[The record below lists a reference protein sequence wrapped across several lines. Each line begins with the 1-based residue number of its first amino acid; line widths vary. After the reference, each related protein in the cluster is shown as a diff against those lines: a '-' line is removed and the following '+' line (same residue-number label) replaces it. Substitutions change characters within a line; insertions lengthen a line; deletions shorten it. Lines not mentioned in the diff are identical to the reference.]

1 MVTVECSPQ
10 AQMARDVGGKI
21 MGLLCSFPSI
31 GQGLDPAQMFM
42 ELLVTAHAA
51 VQVLLVP
58 GWPVRGDTCS
68 MAVPAGELHP
78 VGIPPPGMRWMHFAE
93 SQRRCVRKWW
103 WGRVGCKRCA
113 ARGENLPLIC

>member
-42 ELLVTAHAA
+42 ELLVTARAA
-51 VQVLLVP
+51 GPWVAREGGYLQH
-58 GWPVRGDTCS
+58 GRASWRAASRG
-68 MAVPAGELHP
+68 HP
-78 VGIPPPGMRWMHFAE
+78 TTGDAMDAF
-93 SQRRCVRKWW
+93 C
-103 WGRVGCKRCA
+103 
-113 ARGENLPLIC
+113 